1 MKKLIAIFAFSYV
14 NGNGNKVHVYI
25 LDGTEE
31 QHKLYL
37 DRVDAQFQPE
47 GGYDDRN
54 NKHPELK
61 GNPAFFSSSFKG
73 DIVEITIPE
82 DKDKKPR
89 INMDSLE
96 KELEEATVLGAS
108 FADKKGIMKQY
119 EQSLVKYRASKKATE
134 PAAEGTDKVDGLN

>member
-1 MKKLIAIFAFSYV
+1 MKKLIAIFAFAYI
-14 NGNGNKVHVYI
+14 NKQGNKVNVYV

-37 DRVDAQFQPE
+37 DRVDAQYQPE

-61 GNPAFFSSSFKG
+61 GNPAFFSSTFKG

-82 DKDKKPR
+82 DKDKQPR

-96 KELEEATVLGAS
+96 KELEEATVLGAT
-108 FADKKGIMKQY
+108 FQDKKTIMRQY
-119 EQSLVKYRASKKATE
+119 TDSLQKHRASKKTSE
-134 PAAEGTDKVDGLN
+134 PADNGAVDGLN

>member
-1 MKKLIAIFAFSYV
+1 MIKKLIAIFVFAYV
-14 NGNGNKVHVYI
+14 NKSGNKVNVYV

-37 DRVDAQFQPE
+37 DRVDAQYQPE

-54 NKHPELK
+54 TKYPELK
-61 GNPAFFSSSFKG
+61 GNPAFFSSTFKG

-82 DKDKKPR
+82 DKDKQPR

-108 FADKKGIMKQY
+108 FQDKKGIMRQY
-119 EQSLVKYRASKKATE
+119 TDSLQKHRASKKTADPVIE
-134 PAAEGTDKVDGLN
+134 NDKVDGLN

>member
-1 MKKLIAIFAFSYV
+1 MKKLIAIFVFAYV
-14 NGNGNKVHVYI
+14 NKSGNKVNVYV

-54 NKHPELK
+54 NKYPELK
-61 GNPAFFSSSFKG
+61 GNPAFFSSAFKG

-82 DKDKKPR
+82 DKEKQPR

-108 FADKKGIMKQY
+108 FQDKKTIMRQY
-119 EQSLVKYRASKKATE
+119 NDSLQKHRASKKTADPVVE
-134 PAAEGTDKVDGLN
+134 NGPVDGLN